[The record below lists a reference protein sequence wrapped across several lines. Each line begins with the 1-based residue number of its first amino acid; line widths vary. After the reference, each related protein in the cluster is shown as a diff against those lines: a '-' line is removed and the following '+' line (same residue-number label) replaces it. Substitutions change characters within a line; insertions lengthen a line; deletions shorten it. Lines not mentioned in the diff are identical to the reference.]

1 MTMTTSETKKK
12 TMLSSQLRG
21 SMPTQILKKTLI
33 LMVSRRR
40 SVVDAVAAVED
51 VAVVDEMNLAKQ
63 KNQANLRIPAQAV
76 MLMMISAKSFS
87 MRIRKISSAF
97 PPAA

>member
-21 SMPTQILKKTLI
+21 SMPKQILKKTLT

-40 SVVDAVAAVED
+40 SVVDAVAVVED

-63 KNQANLRIPAQAV
+63 KSQPSLRIPAQAV
-76 MLMMISAKSFS
+76 TLMMISAKSFS

-97 PPAA
+97 PLAA

>member
-1 MTMTTSETKKK
+1 MMTTSETKKR
-12 TMLSSQLRG
+12 TMLSSPLQA
-21 SMPTQILKKTLI
+21 SMPKQISKKTLT

-40 SVVDAVAAVED
+40 SVVDAVVVVED

-63 KNQANLRIPAQAV
+63 KNQPNLRIPAQAV
-76 MLMMISAKSFS
+76 TLMMISAKSCS